1 MYNTEANGEEGHA
14 TLEEDHA
21 TLEHILIF
29 FAGCKEIPPTGFSEK
44 PTLLFDG
51 EMVLPEASTC
61 LLKLWLPT
69 KHKDYP
75 TFKKMVH

>member
-1 MYNTEANGEEGHA
+1 M
-14 TLEEDHA
+14 
-21 TLEHILIF
+21 IF

-69 KHKDYP
+69 KHKDYA
-75 TFKKMVH
+75 TFKKWFTRGMLEHGGFGRQ